1 MPVFSFGENDVFD
14 QLMPNPEG
22 TRLRSL
28 QNRFKKMMGFSLPF
42 FAGRGIFNYDYGFLP
57 KRKRIVSVGMR
68 PLLCPADESTPP
80 SQCGWGGCM
89 DPQSARRWRARTPS
103 RPRPSWSTS
112 TTRAT

>member
-57 KRKRIVSVGMR
+57 KRKRIVSVG
-68 PLLCPADESTPP
+68 TP
-80 SQCGWGGCM
+80 
-89 DPQSARRWRARTPS
+89 RALPC
-103 RPRPSWSTS
+103 
-112 TTRAT
+112 